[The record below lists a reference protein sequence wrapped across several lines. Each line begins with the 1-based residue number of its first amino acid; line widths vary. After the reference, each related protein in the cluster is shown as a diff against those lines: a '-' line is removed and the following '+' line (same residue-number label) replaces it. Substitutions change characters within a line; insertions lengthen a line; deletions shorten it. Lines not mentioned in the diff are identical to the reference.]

1 MRQEVKNHGSPS
13 TPIARITKLEVALKE
28 EEKQCQDASESVVK
42 MTPRE
47 EEDR

>member
-1 MRQEVKNHGSPS
+1 MLISCVKVVEN
-13 TPIARITKLEVALKE
+13 TKLEVAFKE
-28 EEKQCQDASESVVK
+28 EEKQCQDASESAVK